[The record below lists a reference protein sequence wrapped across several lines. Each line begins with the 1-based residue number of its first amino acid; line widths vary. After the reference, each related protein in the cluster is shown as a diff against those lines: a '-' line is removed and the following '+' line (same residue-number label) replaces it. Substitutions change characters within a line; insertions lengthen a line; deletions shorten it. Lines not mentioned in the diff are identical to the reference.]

1 MRYFWEVLM
10 HSRFNKVSGF
20 NKVSADEVTQ
30 GVEELLK
37 AHSTHM
43 CTSCFISPDLLRAF
57 LTPPYNISMLQWIRE
72 SADLVRLPS
81 LICDER
87 GRVGPHRAAREPCG
101 QVVLL
106 LHPPSQL

>member
-1 MRYFWEVLM
+1 M
-10 HSRFNKVSGF
+10 HIRFNKVSGE
-20 NKVSADEVTQ
+20 EVTL
-30 GVEELLK
+30 ELFK

-43 CTSCFISPDLLRAF
+43 CTSCFISPDLLRAS
-57 LTPPYNISMLQWIRE
+57 LTPPYNISTLQWIRG
-72 SADLVRLPS
+72 SADVVRLAS

-87 GRVGPHRAAREPCG
+87 GRVGPHGAVVEPCG

>member
-1 MRYFWEVLM
+1 MEVAQDVVKM
-10 HSRFNKVSGF
+10 
-20 NKVSADEVTQ
+20 
-30 GVEELLK
+30 LK
-37 AHSTHM
+37 ALSSHM
-43 CTSCFISPDLLRAF
+43 CTSRFISPDLLRAS

-72 SADLVRLPS
+72 SADVVRLAS

-87 GRVGPHRAAREPCG
+87 GRVGPCTAAREPCG

>member
-1 MRYFWEVLM
+1 M
-10 HSRFNKVSGF
+10 HSRYYEVSGL
-20 NKVSADEVTQ
+20 NKASADEVALDE
-30 GVEELLK
+30 VDLLK

-87 GRVGPHRAAREPCG
+87 GSGTPLGRCRALWPGCVLFLPPG
-101 QVVLL
+101 QL
-106 LHPPSQL
+106 